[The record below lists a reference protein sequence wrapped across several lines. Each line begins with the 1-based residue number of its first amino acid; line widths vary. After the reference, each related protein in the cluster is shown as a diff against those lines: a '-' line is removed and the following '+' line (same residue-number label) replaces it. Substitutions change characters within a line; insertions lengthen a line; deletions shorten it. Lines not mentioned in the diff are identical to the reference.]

1 MKCLRTWKGK
11 IIRELDKNT
20 LIVFSIFVPLNFSI
34 MSVQSQVMDQM
45 KVAMKAKDTV
55 ALESLRALKSAFLL
69 ANTSGGSVELSEDD
83 EIKIVQKLVKQRKD
97 SAAIF
102 QEQDR
107 MDLAEPEIAQAKILE
122 QFLPAQMGEEELKA
136 AIEAII
142 SQTGAS
148 SMRDMGKV
156 MGMASQQL
164 AGKADGKAISMVVK
178 QLLS

>member
-1 MKCLRTWKGK
+1 MKYLRTWKGK

-20 LIVFSIFVPLNFSI
+20 LIVFSIFVALNFLI
-34 MSVQSQVMDQM
+34 MSVQSQVMEQM

-69 ANTSGGSVELSEDD
+69 ANTSGGYVELSEED

-102 QEQDR
+102 QEQNR

-148 SMRDMGKV
+148 SMKDMGKV
-156 MGMASQQL
+156 MGMASKQL
-164 AGKADGKAISMVVK
+164 AGKADGKAISMIVK

>member
-1 MKCLRTWKGK
+1 
-11 IIRELDKNT
+11 
-20 LIVFSIFVPLNFSI
+20 
-34 MSVQSQVMDQM
+34 MSLQQQVMDQM
-45 KVAMKAKDTV
+45 KVAMKAKN
-55 ALESLRALKSAFLL
+55 ALALRALRAVKAAFLL
-69 ANTSGGSVELSEDD
+69 ASTETGAAEELSEAQAM
-83 EIKIVQKLVKQRKD
+83 KIIQKQVKQRKD

-148 SMRDMGKV
+148 SMKDMGKV
-156 MGMASQQL
+156 MGMASKQL
-164 AGKADGKAISMVVK
+164 AGKADGKAISMIVK

>member
-1 MKCLRTWKGK
+1 MKYLRTWKGK

-20 LIVFSIFVPLNFSI
+20 LIVFSIFVALNFLI
-34 MSVQSQVMDQM
+34 MSVQSQVMEQM

-69 ANTSGGSVELSEDD
+69 ANTSGGNVELSEED

-102 QEQDR
+102 QEQNR

-148 SMRDMGKV
+148 SMKDMGKV

-178 QLLS
+178 ELLS

>member
-69 ANTSGGSVELSEDD
+69 ANTSGGSVNRTSTNSL
-83 EIKIVQKLVKQRKD
+83 KKHQKLVKQRKD

-102 QEQDR
+102 QEQNR

-122 QFLPAQMGEEELKA
+122 QFLPAQMGEEELKT
-136 AIEAII
+136 AIKTII
-142 SQTGAS
+142 GQTGAS
-148 SMRDMGKV
+148 SMKDMGKV

-164 AGKADGKAISMVVK
+164 AGKADGKAISMIVK
-178 QLLS
+178 ELLG

>member
-1 MKCLRTWKGK
+1 MKYLRTWKGK

-20 LIVFSIFVPLNFSI
+20 LIVFSIFVALNFLI
-34 MSVQSQVMDQM
+34 MSVQSQVMEQM

-69 ANTSGGSVELSEDD
+69 ANTSGGNVELSEED

-102 QEQDR
+102 QEQNR

-148 SMRDMGKV
+148 SMKDMGKV

-164 AGKADGKAISMVVK
+164 AGKADGKAISTVVK

>member
-1 MKCLRTWKGK
+1 MKYLRTWKGK

>member
-1 MKCLRTWKGK
+1 MKYLRTWKGK

-20 LIVFSIFVPLNFSI
+20 LIVFSIFVALNFLI
-34 MSVQSQVMDQM
+34 MSVQSQVMEQM

-69 ANTSGGSVELSEDD
+69 ANTSGGNVELSEED

-102 QEQDR
+102 QEQNR
-107 MDLAEPEIAQAKILE
+107 MDLAEPEIEQAKILE

-148 SMRDMGKV
+148 SMKDMGKV
-156 MGMASQQL
+156 MGMASKQL
-164 AGKADGKAISMVVK
+164 AGKADGKAISMIVK

>member
-1 MKCLRTWKGK
+1 MTCSRTWKGK

-20 LIVFSIFVPLNFSI
+20 LIVFSIFVPVNFSI

-136 AIEAII
+136 AIEATTFTFDKNNRF
-142 SQTGAS
+142 S
-148 SMRDMGKV
+148 
-156 MGMASQQL
+156 ASQHFNN
-164 AGKADGKAISMVVK
+164 
-178 QLLS
+178 

>member
-1 MKCLRTWKGK
+1 LKGK

-20 LIVFSIFVPLNFSI
+20 LIVFSIFVALNFLI
-34 MSVQSQVMDQM
+34 MSVQSQVMEQM

-69 ANTSGGSVELSEDD
+69 ANTSGGNVELSEED

-102 QEQDR
+102 QEQNR

-148 SMRDMGKV
+148 SMKDMGKV
-156 MGMASQQL
+156 MGMASKQL

>member
-1 MKCLRTWKGK
+1 MTCSRTWKGK

-20 LIVFSIFVPLNFSI
+20 LIVFSIFVPVNFSI

>member
-1 MKCLRTWKGK
+1 MYSRTWKGK

-83 EIKIVQKLVKQRKD
+83 EVKIVQKLVKQRKD

-122 QFLPAQMGEEELKA
+122 QFLPAQMGEEELKT